1 MMAFLSRYFNFI
13 PILLIPVLFFTVWLL
28 PAYGMVLLIVSL
40 SFGLFIN
47 SLMIIKKQKETYS
60 PSRTSRIIFVR
71 NVFLEISA
79 IVCTMILAGWLGN
92 YLGEIAT
99 RQIYN
104 DLTKSIARLFLG
116 LLIGISVGVI
126 VQRTK
131 KRLLL
136 IFQNRTLVKP

>member
-1 MMAFLSRYFNFI
+1 MMAFLSRYFTFI
-13 PILLIPVLFFTVWLL
+13 PILLIPVLFFTVWLF

-40 SFGLFIN
+40 SFGLLIN
-47 SLMIIKKQKETYS
+47 SLMIIKKQRETYF
-60 PSRTSRIIFVR
+60 PGRTSRIIFVR

-79 IVCTMILAGWLGN
+79 IVFTMILAGLLGN

-104 DLTKSIARLFLG
+104 DLTKSVAGLFLG

-126 VQRTK
+126 IQRTR
-131 KRLLL
+131 KRLLW
-136 IFQNRTLVKP
+136 IFQNRTFIKP